1 MMRGKEET
9 LLKKGF
15 PPSPAPPSSFR
26 KLLILD
32 TENAPCGFP
41 AHNSY
46 CRKSPSTLDILCGR
60 GTCTQ
65 PTELDGRNEF
75 HLLAAVGA
83 TA

>member
-1 MMRGKEET
+1 MMRGKEKT

-15 PPSPAPPSSFR
+15 SPSPAPLSSFR

-32 TENAPCGFP
+32 TENVPCGFP
-41 AHNSY
+41 AHDSD
-46 CRKSPSTLDILCGR
+46 CRKSPSVPDTLCGR
-60 GTCTQ
+60 RTCTQ
-65 PTELDGRNEF
+65 PAELDGRNEF